1 MPAVKRETKRPTLPR
16 VEVITGKKRRR
27 IGQGLNLLASVYPF
41 DNNQIGLRRLPSEP
55 ACDLV
60 FV

>member
-1 MPAVKRETKRPTLPR
+1 MESNEAPVQR
-16 VEVITGKKRRR
+16 VEVITGRKRRR

-41 DNNQIGLRRLPSEP
+41 DNYQIGLRRLPSEP
-55 ACDLV
+55 ARDLV